1 MSADFKCSAVIDRR
15 YRRISLDKEICSC
28 ELIWNRTVGRVKKQ
42 SPRKLRRVVDE
53 TPQSREAVHGRGASW
68 SPANRFEK
76 LHIDINDADVVDTNV
91 DDEDRPRRQ
100 TQFFRDATKTI
111 IARNQSPDV
120 GFETSINPYR
130 GCEHGCIYCFARPTH
145 EYLGFSAGLD
155 FESRIMVKPDAP
167 RLLEAELSS
176 PKWKPQLLMMSGV
189 TDCYQPVERK
199 LRITRSCLE
208 VIAKFRNPVGILTK
222 NRLVTRDIDLLLDLA
237 CHDAVAV
244 NLSVTTL
251 DSKLQ
256 RILEPRTSAPAA
268 RLDAVAQ
275 LRAAGIPIGV
285 MVAPVIPG
293 INDNEIPAIVAEC
306 AKAGAQFAGYVLL
319 RLPWAVAPLFERW
332 LDEHFP
338 ERKAKVLDRIRHTRG
353 GERLY
358 DSRWRKR
365 QTGEGVFA
373 EEIEG
378 MFAISCRR
386 AGLGERPKLSTAAF
400 RRPNEQLNLL

>member
-1 MSADFKCSAVIDRR
+1 M
-15 YRRISLDKEICSC
+15 
-28 ELIWNRTVGRVKKQ
+28 KKQ
-42 SPRKLRRVVDE
+42 SSRNYRPVVNE
-53 TPQSREAVHGRGASW
+53 PPQSREPIHGRGASW

-76 LHIDINDADVVDTNV
+76 MHVDLTDVDVVDA
-91 DDEDRPRRQ
+91 DPEEEEKPRRA
-100 TQFFRDATKTI
+100 TQYFRDATKTI

-155 FESRIMVKPDAP
+155 FESRIMVKSDAP

-189 TDCYQPVERK
+189 TDCYQPIERK

-222 NRLVTRDIDLLLDLA
+222 NRLVTRDIDILSELA
-237 CHDAVAV
+237 RHNAAVV

-251 DSKLQ
+251 DAKLQ
-256 RILEPRTSAPAA
+256 RILEPRTSPPAA

-275 LRAAGIPIGV
+275 LRAAKIPVGV

-293 INDNEIPAIVAEC
+293 INDHEIPAIVAAC
-306 AKAGAQFAGYVLL
+306 AKAGAQFAGHVLL
-319 RLPWAVAPLFERW
+319 RLPWAVAPLFEHW

-338 ERKAKVLDRIRHTRG
+338 ERKAKVLERVRATRG
-353 GERLY
+353 GEKLY

-365 QTGEGVFA
+365 QIGEGIFA
-373 EEIEG
+373 EQIES
-378 MFAISCRR
+378 MFEVSCRR

-400 RRPNEQLNLL
+400 RRSTTQLDLL

>member
-1 MSADFKCSAVIDRR
+1 MSAGGKKKFRPVI
-15 YRRISLDKEICSC
+15 KE
-28 ELIWNRTVGRVKKQ
+28 R
-42 SPRKLRRVVDE
+42 
-53 TPQSREAVHGRGASW
+53 PQSDAAIVGRGASW

-76 LHIDINDADVVDTNV
+76 FHVDLTDTDLVDVDP
-91 DDEDRPRRQ
+91 EEEPPSHGYGAPGEKPRRP
-100 TQFFRDATKTI
+100 TQFFRANTKTI

-155 FESRIMVKPDAP
+155 FESRIMVKPHAP

-199 LRITRSCLE
+199 LKITRGCLE
-208 VIAKFRNPVGILTK
+208 VLAKFRNPVGILTK
-222 NRLVTRDIDLLLDLA
+222 NRLVARDIDVLMELA
-237 CHDAVAV
+237 RHNAVVV
-244 NLSVTTL
+244 NLSITTL
-251 DSKLQ
+251 DPKLQ

-275 LRAAGIPIGV
+275 LRAAKIPVGV

-293 INDNEIPAIVAEC
+293 INDHEIPAIVAAC
-306 AKAGAQFAGYVLL
+306 AKAGAQFAGHVLL
-319 RLPWAVAPLFERW
+319 RLPWAVAPLFEHW

-338 ERKAKVLDRIRHTRG
+338 ERKAKVLERLRHARG

-358 DSRWRKR
+358 DSRSSKR
-365 QTGEGVFA
+365 QTGEGLLPETMTVLTKA
-373 EEIEG
+373 SRRRKGASKRTDIE
-378 MFAISCRR
+378 
-386 AGLGERPKLSTAAF
+386 TARHRQDRKNTHF
-400 RRPNEQLNLL
+400 MEGRKR

>member
-1 MSADFKCSAVIDRR
+1 MAQSQPGARPKRFNPVIQE
-15 YRRISLDKEICSC
+15 S
-28 ELIWNRTVGRVKKQ
+28 
-42 SPRKLRRVVDE
+42 
-53 TPQSREAVHGRGASW
+53 PQSTAAIHGRGATW

-76 LHIDINDADVVDTNV
+76 LHVDINEPDLV
-91 DDEDRPRRQ
+91 DEDPDGEERPRRQ
-100 TQFFRDATKTI
+100 TEFFRDGTKTI

-155 FESRIMVKPDAP
+155 FESRIMVKEDAP

-176 PKWKPQLLMMSGV
+176 PKWKPQMLMMSAV
-189 TDCYQPVERK
+189 TDCYQPIERK
-199 LRITRSCLE
+199 LRLTRRCLE
-208 VIAKFRNPVGILTK
+208 VVAKFRNPIGILTK
-222 NRLVTRDIDLLLDLA
+222 NRLVTRDIDLLSGLA
-237 CHDAVAV
+237 RHQAAAV

-251 DSKLQ
+251 DAKLQ
-256 RILEPRTSAPAA
+256 RILEPRTSPPAA
-268 RLDAVAQ
+268 RLDAMKQ
-275 LRAAGIPIGV
+275 LRAAGIPTGV

-293 INDNEIPAIVAEC
+293 ITDHEIPAIVEAC

-338 ERKAKVLDRIRHTRG
+338 ERKAKVLARIRHTRG

-365 QTGEGVFA
+365 QTGEGIFA
-373 EEIEG
+373 DQIANIFEV
-378 MFAISCRR
+378 SCRR
-386 AGLGERPKLSTAAF
+386 AGMGARPKLSTAAF
-400 RRPNEQLNLL
+400 RRPQEQLELLR

>member
-1 MSADFKCSAVIDRR
+1 MARGGKKKFRPVI
-15 YRRISLDKEICSC
+15 K
-28 ELIWNRTVGRVKKQ
+28 
-42 SPRKLRRVVDE
+42 E
-53 TPQSREAVHGRGASW
+53 TPQSHEPIHGRGASW

-76 LHIDINDADVVDTNV
+76 MHVDLTDVDVVDA
-91 DDEDRPRRQ
+91 DPEEEEKPRRV
-100 TQFFRDATKTI
+100 TQYFRDNTKTI

-199 LRITRSCLE
+199 LRITRGCLE
-208 VIAKFRNPVGILTK
+208 VLAKFRNPVGILTK
-222 NRLVTRDIDLLLDLA
+222 NRLVTRDIDVLTELA
-237 CHDAVAV
+237 RHRAAVV

-256 RILEPRTSAPAA
+256 RILEPRTSPPAA

-275 LRAAGIPIGV
+275 LRAAKIPVGV

-293 INDNEIPAIVAEC
+293 INDHEIPAIVAAC
-306 AKAGAQFAGYVLL
+306 AKAGAQFAGHVLL
-319 RLPWAVAPLFERW
+319 RLPWAVAPLFEHW

-338 ERKAKVLDRIRHTRG
+338 ERKAKVLERVRATRG
-353 GERLY
+353 GEKLY

-365 QTGEGVFA
+365 QTGEGIFA
-373 EEIEG
+373 EQIQN
-378 MFAISCRR
+378 MFEVSCRR
-386 AGLGERPKLSTAAF
+386 AGLGDRPKLSTAAF
-400 RRPNEQLNLL
+400 RRSTTQLDLL

>member
-1 MSADFKCSAVIDRR
+1 MSAGGKKKFRPVI
-15 YRRISLDKEICSC
+15 KE
-28 ELIWNRTVGRVKKQ
+28 R
-42 SPRKLRRVVDE
+42 
-53 TPQSREAVHGRGASW
+53 PQNDAAIVGRGASW

-76 LHIDINDADVVDTNV
+76 MHVDLTDVDVIDPDPG
-91 DDEDRPRRQ
+91 EEKKPRRA
-100 TQFFRDATKTI
+100 TQYFRDATKTI
-111 IARNQSPDV
+111 IAHNQSPDV

-199 LRITRSCLE
+199 LKITRGCLE
-208 VIAKFRNPVGILTK
+208 VLAKFRNPVGILTK
-222 NRLVTRDIDLLLDLA
+222 NRLVTRDVDILSELA
-237 CHDAVAV
+237 RHEAAVV

-251 DSKLQ
+251 DPKLQ
-256 RILEPRTSAPAA
+256 RILEPRTSPPAA

-275 LRAAGIPIGV
+275 LRAAKIPVGV

-293 INDNEIPAIVAEC
+293 INDHEIPAIVAAC
-306 AKAGAQFAGYVLL
+306 AKAGAQFAGHVLL

-338 ERKAKVLDRIRHTRG
+338 ERKAKVLERLRHTRG
-353 GERLY
+353 GQRLY

-365 QTGEGVFA
+365 QTGEGIFA
-373 EEIEG
+373 EQITA
-378 MFAISCRR
+378 MFNVSCRR

-400 RRPNEQLNLL
+400 RRPSEQLKLL